1 MILRLREIHAGCH
14 LGNSVRNFHV
24 SKDARVK
31 YEFEEELFSQT
42 GILIVANFAASRQLA
57 ARINKKR
64 TEENLTDKLV
74 TPGQINAL
82 GLLHELIHIV
92 LRNYEEIQNPGVF
105 SRTVNHLSEML
116 GGDDFVKV
124 LEKYVELFPPLP
136 VFKKQLTIKEYL
148 AGSTEEKANK
158 EIVIEE
164 LIILHLENLNPA
176 FESLKELFNSAP
188 LEEETAYKTL
198 IQETKTFFQ
207 KEEPAAFFGIS
218 LLDAL
223 ESVIL
228 SNPYQIVEQLKSFK
242 AFWPLDIDFPLEDLV
257 LLGTDLLKEDA
268 RLFQGGGG
276 KGTPPVPK
284 YDFNK
289 EYADRLKA
297 ALKKGQKPPVEL
309 DDVELSFMVEEER
322 FTEDIDWMPNVVMIA
337 KNTLVWLDQLSKKYS
352 RKIDTLDKIPDEEL
366 DQLQQWNFNAL
377 WLIGVWERSN
387 ASAKIKQFCGN
398 PEAASSAYSLFD
410 YDIANELGGDRAYEN
425 LRDRCGAR
433 GIRLASDMV
442 PNHTG
447 IYSRWIV
454 DHPEYFIQAQEPPY
468 PNYSFTGPNLSDNPD
483 IELRIEDRYYTRQDA
498 AVVFQHI
505 DKRNGKIRYIYH
517 GNDGTNMPWND
528 TAQLNLLDPVVRE
541 ELIKTIQKV
550 AKKFPIIRFDAA
562 MILSK
567 KHYQRLWFPQPG
579 AGGAIPSRSD
589 YAISKQT
596 FHRMM
601 PKEFWREV
609 VDRFNEEMPN
619 TLLLA
624 EAFWLMEG
632 YFVRSLG
639 MHRVYN
645 SAFMHMF
652 MKEENDKYR
661 SLIKNTI
668 EFDPEILKRYVNFM
682 SNPDE
687 ETAVNQFG
695 KGDKYFGICVMMA
708 TLPGLPMFAHGQM
721 EGFTEKYGME
731 YRKAYYDEHVD
742 SHLVKRHQQE
752 IFPLLKKRY
761 LFSTVKN
768 FELFDFYDDYRH
780 VNENVIA
787 FTNKIGDER
796 ALVFF
801 NNSFFRTSGMI
812 KYSSGKR
819 IKPQYIDGKP
829 GEDNWEASNV
839 EDQKVSPNELE
850 YKPLSKALQLK
861 RFDGY
866 FYTFKDMITG
876 LEYIRPGR
884 DFDDEGYNITLNG
897 YGYHVFVGF
906 KEIFDIDGS
915 YSRLNSFLHGQGTQ
929 SLSITLLELNLI
941 NVHHAVMEFLSKDV
955 LLELK
960 KYAGLEADPQ
970 PDGEFSTTFAMRFGN
985 ILNHVSDY
993 KKVNINNNTVMSA
1006 LKKDLMTLKSYSN
1019 FITQLETGVKGPSR
1033 LDNYWLLTQKE
1044 NRQVYSDIL
1053 VLYTTVKRILI
1064 TVEEQTG
1071 EKPIEL
1077 YDSLLL
1083 EKALWQSL
1091 IRLGDKYHEAK
1102 YEFDL
1107 LRILES
1113 TENVYTRKGVFN
1125 PDGKI
1130 ETLDDPLPTIT
1141 LLGRKEVQ
1149 SFIGVNDYHGIKY
1162 FSKEQF
1168 VQLMIWVY
1176 TLNGLRHAERTVRKN
1191 PDKAKDAVS
1200 AFKLFKT
1207 KEFNSVIKTMAIY
1220 VDELIDSALH
1230 SGFRLVPFVQ
1240 SIPMIHN
1247 KLTDKKTDAPK
1258 TVKPVKKGKQ
1268 SATTKPAVKKT
1279 VKPTDKKAKEKYSTP
1294 KVEKLNQ
1301 TKIKKSTA
1309 TKKKS

>member
-1 MILRLREIHAGCH
+1 MILRLREIHAGCQP
-14 LGNSVRNFHV
+14 GKSIRNFHV
-24 SKDARVK
+24 SKDAREK

-42 GILIVANFAASRQLA
+42 GILIVANFAASRRLA

-136 VFKKQLTIKEYL
+136 VYKKQTTVKEYL

-176 FESLKELFNSAP
+176 FEALKELFNSAP
-188 LEEETAYKTL
+188 LEEETAYKIL
-198 IQETKTFFQ
+198 IKETKTFFQ

-276 KGTPPVPK
+276 EGTPPVPK

-366 DQLQQWNFNAL
+366 DQLQRWNFNAL

-387 ASAKIKQFCGN
+387 ASARIKQFCGN

-447 IYSRWIV
+447 IYSRWII

-505 DKRNGKIRYIYH
+505 DRRNGKIRYIYH

-550 AKKFPIIRFDAA
+550 ARKFPIIRFDAA

-708 TLPGLPMFAHGQM
+708 TLPGLPMFAHGQI

-731 YRKAYYDEHVD
+731 YRKAYYDENVD
-742 SHLVKRHQQE
+742 SHLVERHVRE

-787 FTNKIGDER
+787 FTNKMGDER

-819 IKPQYIDGKP
+819 IKAQYIDGKP

-839 EDQKVSPNELE
+839 EDQKVSPNELD
-850 YKPLSKALQLK
+850 YKSLSNALQLK

-906 KEIFDIDGS
+906 KEIFDVDGS
-915 YSRLNSFLHGQGTQ
+915 FNRLNSFLHGQGTQ

-941 NVHHAVMEFLSKDV
+941 NVHHAVMEFLSKDI

-985 ILNHVSDY
+985 ILNHVSEY

-1006 LKKDLMTLKSYSN
+1006 LKKDLMILKSYSN

-1033 LDNYWLLTQKE
+1033 LDSYWLLTQKE

-1053 VLYTTVKRILI
+1053 VLYTTVKRILL

-1071 EKPIEL
+1071 EKPVDL

-1125 PDGKI
+1125 PEGKN
-1130 ETLDDPLPTIT
+1130 ETLDDPLPTVT
-1141 LLGRKEVQ
+1141 LLSREEVKN
-1149 SFIGVNDYHGIKY
+1149 FIGVNDYHGIKY

-1168 VQLMIWVY
+1168 LQLMIWVY
-1176 TLNGLRHAERTVRKN
+1176 TLNGLRYAERTVRKN

-1207 KEFNSVIKTMAIY
+1207 KEFNSVVKTMALY

-1240 SIPMIHN
+1240 SIPKIHE
-1247 KLTDKKTDAPK
+1247 KLIDEKPETVKSVKKPKKEKKSATAKPTTKKT
-1258 TVKPVKKGKQ
+1258 V
-1268 SATTKPAVKKT
+1268 KPAVKKE
-1279 VKPTDKKAKEKYSTP
+1279 KEQYSTP
-1294 KVEKLNQ
+1294 KVEKSKQ
-1301 TKIKKSTA
+1301 PKTKKSTA
-1309 TKKKS
+1309 IKKKS

>member
-1 MILRLREIHAGCH
+1 MILRLQEIHAGCQ
-14 LGNSVRNFHV
+14 LGRSVRNFHV

-116 GGDDFVKV
+116 GGDDFTKV

-136 VFKKQLTIKEYL
+136 VYKKQLTVKEYL
-148 AGSTEEKANK
+148 AGYSEDKANK

-176 FESLKELFNSAP
+176 FESLKEMFDSAP

-198 IQETKTFFQ
+198 IKETKTFFQ

-289 EYADRLKA
+289 EYADRLKS
-297 ALKKGQKPPVEL
+297 ALKKGQKPPVDL

-410 YDIANELGGDRAYEN
+410 YNIAHELGGDRAYEN

-731 YRKAYYDEHVD
+731 YRKAYYNEHVD
-742 SHLVKRHQQE
+742 SHLVERHKKE

-787 FTNKIGDER
+787 FTNKIGEER

-801 NNSFFRTSGMI
+801 NNSFFRTAGKI
-812 KYSSGKR
+812 KYSAGKR
-819 IKPQYIDGKP
+819 IKIQYIGGKQN
-829 GEDNWEASNV
+829 EDNWEASNV

-861 RFDGY
+861 RLDGY

-876 LEYIRPGR
+876 MEYIRPGR

-906 KEIFDIDGS
+906 KEIFDVDGS

-941 NVHHAVMEFLSKDV
+941 NVHHAVMEFLSKDI

-970 PDGEFSTTFAMRFGN
+970 PDSEFSTTFAMRFGN
-985 ILNHVSDY
+985 ILNHISDY

-1006 LKKDLMTLKSYSN
+1006 LKKDLMILQSYTN
-1019 FITQLETGVKGPSR
+1019 FITQLETGAKGPSR
-1033 LDNYWLLTQKE
+1033 LDSYWLLSQKE
-1044 NRQVYSDIL
+1044 TRQVYSDIL
-1053 VLYTTVKRILI
+1053 VLYTTVKRILLSI
-1064 TVEEQTG
+1064 EEQTG
-1071 EKPIEL
+1071 EKPIDL

-1083 EKALWQSL
+1083 EKAMWQSL

-1125 PDGKI
+1125 PEGKN

-1141 LLGRKEVQ
+1141 LLERKEVQ
-1149 SFIGVNDYHGIKY
+1149 KFIGVNDYHGIKY

-1168 VQLMIWVY
+1168 VQLMTWVY
-1176 TLNGLRHAERTVRKN
+1176 TLNGLRYAERTVRKN

-1200 AFKLFKT
+1200 TFKLFKT
-1207 KEFNSVIKTMAIY
+1207 KEFNTVIKTMAIY

-1240 SIPMIHN
+1240 SITGIHE
-1247 KLTDKKTDAPK
+1247 KLIVEKTETSK
-1258 TVKPVKKGKQ
+1258 TVKLVKKVKQ
-1268 SATTKPAVKKT
+1268 STKAKPASKKTVKPAVKK
-1279 VKPTDKKAKEKYSTP
+1279 VKVKYSTP
-1294 KVEKLNQ
+1294 KVEKLDPPE
-1301 TKIKKSTA
+1301 IKKSTA

>member
-1 MILRLREIHAGCH
+1 MILRLREIHAGCQ
-14 LGNSVRNFHV
+14 LGKSVRNFHV

-136 VFKKQLTIKEYL
+136 VYKNQLTIKEYL
-148 AGSTEEKANK
+148 AGFTEEKANK

-198 IQETKTFFQ
+198 IQETKIFFQ

-297 ALKKGQKPPVEL
+297 ALKKGQKPPVDL

-742 SHLVKRHQQE
+742 SHLVKRHKKE

-801 NNSFFRTSGMI
+801 NNSFFRTAGKI

-819 IKPQYIDGKP
+819 IKTQYIDGKS

-941 NVHHAVMEFLSKDV
+941 NVHHAVMEFLSKDI

-970 PDGEFSTTFAMRFGN
+970 PDSEFSTTFAMRFGN

-1006 LKKDLMTLKSYSN
+1006 LKKDLMILKSYSN

-1033 LDNYWLLTQKE
+1033 LDSYWLLTQKE

-1053 VLYTTVKRILI
+1053 VLYTTVKRILL

-1071 EKPIEL
+1071 EKPIDL

-1083 EKALWQSL
+1083 EKALWQAL

-1125 PDGKI
+1125 PEGKN
-1130 ETLDDPLPTIT
+1130 ETLDDPLPTVT
-1141 LLGRKEVQ
+1141 LLDRKEVK
-1149 SFIGVNDYHGIKY
+1149 SFIGVNDYHGIQY

-1176 TLNGLRHAERTVRKN
+1176 TLNGLRYAERTVRKN

-1207 KEFNSVIKTMAIY
+1207 KEFNSVIKTMAVY

-1240 SIPMIHN
+1240 SIPKIHE

-1258 TVKPVKKGKQ
+1258 TVKLVKKGKQ
-1268 SATTKPAVKKT
+1268 PAAAKPTTKKT
-1279 VKPTDKKAKEKYSTP
+1279 VKPADKKVKEKYSIP
-1294 KVEKLNQ
+1294 KVEKLDRP
-1301 TKIKKSTA
+1301 KIKKSTA